1 MHGPSEIKKIEAE
14 LLRCRS
20 ELVGLKA
27 KKTMLRA
34 DVTEQD
40 GEGGVQRYRY
50 PVVGVEEW
58 FPIGSGDMD
67 DDFISIVKQYVED
80 RIGSVQSGSCFES
93 FVESTYASYN
103 EKGISDTSISEA
115 IFKEAFSYSPVEFQ
129 RRLFLHAME
138 LGDAGRLASFLA
150 SFHNY
155 QNYLDKL
162 CKSKLETDLRTLPS
176 GMRNNPISAISIC
189 ISHITCKT
197 DGTSPSKLFAAFVH
211 EMDQEQFDAYL
222 EMSINVQYYRYF
234 VDDNY
239 SGALK
244 YAGFVLEM
252 IRKSVTVSKEMF
264 LVWMLHFYPGVG
276 KELRFESKRGMIG
289 NNWHFLD
296 GMFLDIVCAKVP
308 SFTRPGEGCSLNCS
322 TECAFLGL
330 FDQLGISPAVVI
342 SAKAGLRS
350 ALNQHFQE
358 IGEMKQDDLD
368 SQVRLMIENASTLDE
383 ALGRVVRDQC
393 NALKIDGTASF
404 DQEKVA
410 AWIKKCSVGMF
421 LFRIFVRNYI
431 YPTG

>member
-1 MHGPSEIKKIEAE
+1 MHGRGELKKIEAE

-115 IFKEAFSYSPVEFQ
+115 IFKEASSYSPVEFQ

-155 QNYLDKL
+155 QNYLCL
-162 CKSKLETDLRTLPS
+162 LY
-176 GMRNNPISAISIC
+176 
-189 ISHITCKT
+189 
-197 DGTSPSKLFAAFVH
+197 TSPS
-211 EMDQEQFDAYL
+211 
-222 EMSINVQYYRYF
+222 
-234 VDDNY
+234 
-239 SGALK
+239 
-244 YAGFVLEM
+244 
-252 IRKSVTVSKEMF
+252 
-264 LVWMLHFYPGVG
+264 P
-276 KELRFESKRGMIG
+276 
-289 NNWHFLD
+289 
-296 GMFLDIVCAKVP
+296 
-308 SFTRPGEGCSLNCS
+308 
-322 TECAFLGL
+322 
-330 FDQLGISPAVVI
+330 
-342 SAKAGLRS
+342 
-350 ALNQHFQE
+350 
-358 IGEMKQDDLD
+358 
-368 SQVRLMIENASTLDE
+368 
-383 ALGRVVRDQC
+383 RD
-393 NALKIDGTASF
+393 
-404 DQEKVA
+404 
-410 AWIKKCSVGMF
+410 
-421 LFRIFVRNYI
+421 
-431 YPTG
+431 